1 MNKILEGRCGAIFVR
16 IADVADFTCLVR
28 FCRRIGLE
36 AVATSPPI
44 PASSLRLLVFFALA
58 FVSLA
63 GGNLSS

>member
-36 AVATSPPI
+36 AEQVHQFQP
-44 PASSLRLLVFFALA
+44 RH
-58 FVSLA
+58 
-63 GGNLSS
+63 